1 MSFLTGDRSYIPQS
15 LTSSAQ
21 KRDERHAMKEYDII
35 IIGSGAGANL
45 IEDALSHNKTVALV
59 DKGPS
64 GGTCL
69 NVGCIPTKMI
79 VVPADR
85 VMEVREAKKLG
96 IFAEIRAVDFPAIME
111 RMRSHV
117 GKSRDQIKA
126 ALEGAEDFDYYG
138 GEAQFT
144 DERTL
149 EVNGKTVKG
158 KTVFIAAGARPLV
171 PAIKGIESVEYLT
184 NESALR
190 LTALPESMVII
201 GGGYI
206 AAEFA
211 HFFEAM
217 GTRVTI
223 VQRNK
228 RLVPDEEPEVSELLR
243 SSLAR
248 RMQVHVDTEAIEV
261 KQTGP
266 VVTITAQER
275 GSGKQREFTASHLL
289 VAAGRKPNTDN
300 LMVANTGVKTNEKGY
315 IIVDEFFETSAKGI
329 WAFGDIVGKK
339 MFRHSANH
347 EAELVWHNAVHSKK
361 SRMNYLTVPHAV
373 FSWPEIASVGM
384 GEAESVKLIGKQ
396 EVLVGKAM
404 YTDVARGEAMR
415 EEEGFTKAIV
425 HRKTGKVLGYHI
437 IGPHASILIQEVV
450 NAMAADG
457 NIWSVAKGMH
467 IHPALSEVVLK
478 AFGKLQP
485 VDGEHHHH
493 HDQ

>member
-1 MSFLTGDRSYIPQS
+1 
-15 LTSSAQ
+15 
-21 KRDERHAMKEYDII
+21 MKEYDVV
-35 IIGSGAGANL
+35 IIGSGAGAN
-45 IEDALSHNKTVALV
+45 IIDDALSHNKTVALV

-69 NVGCIPTKMI
+69 NTGCIPTKMI

-96 IFAEIRAVDFPAIME
+96 ITAEIRAVDFPAIME

-158 KTVFIAAGARPLV
+158 KTFFIVAGARPLV
-171 PAIKGIESVEYLT
+171 STIKGMESVEYLT

-201 GGGYI
+201 GGGYV
-206 AAEFA
+206 AVEFA

-243 SSLAR
+243 NSLSR

-266 VVTITAQER
+266 VVTVTAKER

-289 VAAGRKPNTDN
+289 VAVGRRPNTDN
-300 LMVANTGVKTNEKGY
+300 LMVVNTGVKTDEKGY
-315 IIVDEFFETSAKGI
+315 IVVDEFFETSAKGI
-329 WAFGDIVGKK
+329 WAYGDIIGKK
-339 MFRHSANH
+339 MFRHAANH
-347 EAELVWHNAVHSKK
+347 EAELVWHNAVHGKK

-373 FSWPEIASVGM
+373 FSWPEIASVGL
-384 GEAESVKLIGKQ
+384 GEAEAVKLIGKQ

-415 EEEGFTKAIV
+415 EEEGFAKAVV

-457 NIWSVAKGMH
+457 NVWSVAKGMH

-493 HDQ
+493 HD